1 MPSSLV
7 AALQRIQ
14 PRLPLGLLI
23 CLSALGGCTAFK
35 PPQISYDSEVPSLP
49 ELPAL
54 ADDRP
59 RPLHVPP
66 VWKAAR
72 GGKKGEAKE
81 PIERIESANDAAR
94 VEPRKTGY
102 FNAVTMMGFCMGK
115 FDRSET

>member
-14 PRLPLGLLI
+14 PRLHLGLLI

-49 ELPAL
+49 ELSAL

-81 PIERIESANDAAR
+81 PIEAWRTDYNEQRPHSALGNLAPREFALSGR
-94 VEPRKTGY
+94 VGV
-102 FNAVTMMGFCMGK
+102 AG
-115 FDRSET
+115 